1 MTGNAMTPGR
11 ADQEPVSTPP
21 GLVRKSDGYA
31 DYTGQPLG
39 PGQYGAAQAL
49 PPSPSGPS
57 SRAGYEGR
65 RRKGHG
71 GHENRGKRQ
80 RSIRSTIMILLV
92 IPLVSLIALW
102 AYAATTTVAGA
113 FAKRNAD
120 TLNKDFQGP
129 LSNLTIQVDTERAL
143 TYAWQSA
150 HGRMPRTSLMGQR
163 ALTDKAIAVYRAA
176 AAKAEGVEQPAA
188 KRLDDNILAVLAGF
202 PQLRAKVDA
211 GRIAPLAVFQA
222 YNAFPAATQP
232 FSGALTDPHA
242 AISLY
247 SEGQAQIEIG
257 SAIDEI
263 TQEATLMGGAA
274 VSGGIMPAAVHQAF
288 TQAVNRQRLFEE
300 LGNNPLQWQE
310 SPDVFLKVFAS
321 PGFATMQKFENVI
334 VATRPGTPIPV
345 NPLTWQATVTA
356 VDNQFI
362 AAEVVAAHGVT
373 AGDAHAGNIIL
384 LRLVLVGGAGLLAVI
399 VSSVLLLGFG
409 NRISRE
415 LTGLRSAARTLAGQR
430 LPSVV
435 SRLRAGEDVDV
446 SVEAPPLDLGTR
458 TREVTDTADA
468 FSAVQHTAVEAAVEQ
483 ARLRKGVSLV
493 FRSLSRRN
501 QSLLQRQLKLL
512 DEMERSTEDP
522 DALEQLF
529 RLDHLT
535 TRMRRQAEGLIILS
549 GAAPGRTW
557 RQPVPVVEVLRG
569 AIGEIE
575 DYARVDLITD
585 SPDFMQGTAVADV
598 THMLAELV
606 ENAVLYSPPSTRV
619 QVRGGR
625 VANGYVIEIEDRGL
639 GIPADAMAVLN
650 ERLAQPP
657 EFDLADSDQLGL
669 FVVSRLAIRH
679 GVRVSLRVSGYGGT
693 TAIVLLPRDLVV
705 AEEEVPFL
713 LGKGPAGD
721 SAGAGWGMGG
731 GAPAAAGVAAASF
744 GGRRQ
749 LAERALGPSFPVPD
763 LPDDWP
769 VPGGGLQTL
778 PSRRSGLEDAQSS
791 ATAPSDLPR
800 RQAGTNMAKQLR
812 ENRPGTPQ
820 GPLAGRSPEQAR
832 ALMSAIQQG
841 LRSGRG
847 ASANHDEGQGTAHGW
862 TE

>member
-1 MTGNAMTPGR
+1 M
-11 ADQEPVSTPP
+11 
-21 GLVRKSDGYA
+21 
-31 DYTGQPLG
+31 
-39 PGQYGAAQAL
+39 
-49 PPSPSGPS
+49 

-71 GHENRGKRQ
+71 GHEHRGKRQ

-92 IPLVSLIALW
+92 IPLVSLVALW
-102 AYAATTTVAGA
+102 AYAATSTVAGA

-150 HGRMPRTSLMGQR
+150 HGRMPRTSLVGQR

-176 AAKAEGVEQPAA
+176 ALNAEGVEQSAA

-211 GRIAPLAVFQA
+211 GKIAPLAAFQA
-222 YNAFPAATQP
+222 YNAFPAATRP
-232 FSGALTDPHA
+232 FSGALTDPNA

-257 SAIDEI
+257 SAIDDI

-274 VSGGIMPAAVHQAF
+274 LSGGIMAPAVHQAF
-288 TQAVNRQRLFEE
+288 TQAVINQHLFEE
-300 LGNNPLQWQE
+300 LGNNPLQWQQ

-321 PGFATMQKFENVI
+321 PGFAALQKMENAI
-334 VATRPGTPIPV
+334 VATRPGTRIPV
-345 NPLTWQATVTA
+345 NPLTWQSTVTA

-362 AAEVVAAHGVT
+362 AGEVVAAHGVT

-415 LTGLRSAARTLAGQR
+415 LTGLRSAARALAGQR

-446 SVEAPPLDLGTR
+446 AAEAPPLDLGTR

-468 FSAVQHTAVEAAVEQ
+468 FSVVQRTAVEAAVEQ
-483 ARLRKGVSLV
+483 AQLRKGVSMV

-575 DYARVDLITD
+575 DYARVDLLTD

-606 ENAVLYSPPSTRV
+606 ENAVLYSPPNTRV

-639 GIPADAMAVLN
+639 GIPPDTMAMLN

-713 LGKGPAGD
+713 VAKGPGD
-721 SAGAGWGMGG
+721 SAGAGRAMGA
-731 GAPAAAGVAAASF
+731 GAPTAAGVAAAALA
-744 GGRRQ
+744 GRRRQ
-749 LAERALGPSFPVPD
+749 LPERALNPSYAAERIVD
-763 LPDDWP
+763 LPEDWP
-769 VPGGGLQTL
+769 VPRGGVQTL
-778 PSRRSGLEDAQSS
+778 PSRGSGLQDSQPS
-791 ATAPSDLPR
+791 ATAPSGLPR

-812 ENRPGTPQ
+812 ENRPGTPP

-847 ASANHDEGQGTAHGW
+847 VPPDQVEDPGPGHGW
-862 TE
+862 NE